1 MMVRWSS
8 LRVRRRDAMK
18 ASATGTICGDNEL
31 KGIERRSNRF
41 ASTTTSD
48 SIRRLTK
55 GRSCAGRPCQTASAS
70 SFSEVHRPP
79 EAK

>member
-1 MMVRWSS
+1 
-8 LRVRRRDAMK
+8 MK

-48 SIRRLTK
+48 NIRRLTI
-55 GRSCAGRPCQTASAS
+55 GRSCAGRSCQTVSAS
-70 SFSEVHRPP
+70 SLSEVHRPP
-79 EAK
+79 EAR